1 MAEGKSNMPK
11 AIGLTQR
18 EKEIVGQLCQGASNK
33 EIAQRLSISQN
44 TVKSHLR
51 SIFEKLNVSD
61 RTQAVAYAFR
71 EGIVR

>member
-1 MAEGKSNMPK
+1 MLK

-18 EKEIVGQLCQGASNK
+18 EKEIVGQLCQDASNK

-44 TVKSHLR
+44 MLKSHLR

-61 RTQAVAYAFR
+61 
-71 EGIVR
+71 